1 MDTDTIAEAPAAPV
15 FAIVTEGF
23 DGCRDGEFKVTEF
36 AAGDALEG
44 DIAAAALQLGKARAC
59 TGDEFRAAQATA
71 AATPDQ
77 NSTPTMES
85 VMDANNRLRMALD
98 DANAGRVEA
107 EAERD
112 AAARQVLDLQAEMAA
127 TKAALNAA
135 ATERDDALKR
145 AADMEAALTEASA
158 KKKA

>member
-1 MDTDTIAEAPAAPV
+1 MDTDPTAEAPAAPV
-15 FAIVTEGF
+15 FAIVTEAF
-23 DGCRDGEFKVTEF
+23 DGCRDGEFKVTAF

-44 DIAAAALQLGKARAC
+44 DIAAAALQLGKAKAC
-59 TGDEFRAAQATA
+59 TADEFRAAQATA
-71 AATPDQ
+71 AAAPDQ
-77 NSTPTMES
+77 NSAPTMES

-112 AAARQVLDLQAEMAA
+112 AAAKQVLDLQAELMALR
-127 TKAALNAA
+127 KEL
-135 ATERDDALKR
+135 D
-145 AADMEAALTEASA
+145 A